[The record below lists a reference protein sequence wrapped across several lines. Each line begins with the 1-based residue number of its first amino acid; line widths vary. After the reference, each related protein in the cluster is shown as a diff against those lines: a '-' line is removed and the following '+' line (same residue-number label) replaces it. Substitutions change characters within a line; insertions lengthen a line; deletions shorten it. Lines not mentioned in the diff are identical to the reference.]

1 MRPLSRSVNAARSG
15 ILMFI
20 MLFTISACS
29 SSSGATPQPSADGS
43 ASSTAPGAS
52 VATAT
57 PQVATATPQHA
68 EIAVGVG
75 LPIFSFAPV
84 YIADAK
90 GFWKDE
96 NLDVKLTFFNSGSEA
111 QQALL
116 GDAIKIGVGGY
127 TEPMTVS
134 AAGKPT
140 VIFGFVEA
148 ALPYVL
154 ATTPEITDV
163 SQLVG
168 KVFGVSKIGA
178 LSDQLTRITLTK
190 LGVDP
195 SKVTYQQAGSASAR
209 LAALEAGAIDA
220 TLLSSPANT
229 IAQKEGMTIL
239 ANVADLLPGFA
250 YEVLYAKKDTIEANH
265 DVFLRFMRGYI
276 RGAQYATDPANEDE
290 VLQIVGKVTELNAED
305 VKLAY
310 DDTIKDFPP
319 TGELQLDGIQKA
331 LEGTLN
337 FGDVAG
343 LDKVTA
349 EDLYYPDLQAEAAAS
364 LR

>member
-1 MRPLSRSVNAARSG
+1 MRPLSRSVIAARSG

-29 SSSGATPQPSADGS
+29 SSSGVTPQPSAGGS
-43 ASSTAPGAS
+43 ESSRAPGAS

-57 PQVATATPQHA
+57 QQVATATPQHA

-75 LPIFSFAPV
+75 LPIFSFSPV
-84 YIADAK
+84 YVADAK

-96 NLDVKLTFFNSGSEA
+96 NLDVKLTFFNSGTEA

-127 TEPMTVS
+127 TEAMTVS

-140 VIFGFVEA
+140 TIFGFIED
-148 ALPYVL
+148 ALPHVL
-154 ATTPEITDV
+154 ATKPEITDV

-178 LSDQLTRITLTK
+178 LSDQLTRITLSK

-195 SKVTYQQAGSASAR
+195 SKVTYQQAGDNVQR

-220 TLLSSPANT
+220 TLLTSPAN
-229 IAQKEGMTIL
+229 ALAKKAGLTIL
-239 ANVADLLPGFA
+239 ANVAELLPGFA
-250 YEVLYAKKDTIEANH
+250 YEVLYAKRATIEANH

-276 RGAQYATDPANEDE
+276 KGAQYFTDPANEAE
-290 VLQIVGKVTELNAED
+290 VLQIVGKVTGLNADD

-319 TGELQLDGIQKA
+319 TGEPQLAGIQTA
-331 LEGTLN
+331 LEGTLK
-337 FGDVAG
+337 FGNIAG

-349 EDLYYPDLQAEAAAS
+349 QDLYYPDLQAEAAAS